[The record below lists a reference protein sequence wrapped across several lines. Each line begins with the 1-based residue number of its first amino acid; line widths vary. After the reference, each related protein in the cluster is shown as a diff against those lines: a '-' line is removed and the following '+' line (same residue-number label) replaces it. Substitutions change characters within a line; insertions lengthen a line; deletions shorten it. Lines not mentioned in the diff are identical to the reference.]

1 MGAVSKPYDQSH
13 CGSCWSFTT
22 AATLESLSVISGKFK
37 DPPSFSMQQLLDCD
51 ASNSGCQGGW
61 MYKAYVYTSQHGIMN
76 FTDYPYRMAANH
88 SNCQYNR
95 NKTVFKNIGMKQ
107 EKSMSNE
114 ALMKVLMRQ
123 PVGVGILTNANFQ
136 FYRSGVMTEDTLKCS
151 SGDRKVNHGVTV
163 VGYGQ
168 TTLPEE
174 KKHCE
179 KYWIV
184 RNSWGT
190 KWGENGFFRLCM
202 DGTGSKD
209 QPYGICQLNRFPTYP
224 TMEETG
230 VEAEILFSE

>member
-1 MGAVSKPYDQSH
+1 
-13 CGSCWSFTT
+13 
-22 AATLESLSVISGKFK
+22 
-37 DPPSFSMQQLLDCD
+37 
-51 ASNSGCQGGW
+51 

-163 VGYGQ
+163 VGYG
-168 TTLPEE
+168 
-174 KKHCE
+174 
-179 KYWIV
+179 
-184 RNSWGT
+184 
-190 KWGENGFFRLCM
+190 
-202 DGTGSKD
+202 
-209 QPYGICQLNRFPTYP
+209 
-224 TMEETG
+224 
-230 VEAEILFSE
+230 